1 MNHNIKRAV
10 DTSNKAQRNYDL
22 SKSIP
27 QNDLETLIYTAVNSP
42 SKQNETHYSL
52 AVYTDQDTIRQI
64 YNHTKKFLLFK
75 DQSDIESAF
84 GEENGKYWQND
95 DQSVTN
101 SQILA
106 NVLFVYIEEQGQ
118 ARGGTHSVGQKNPN
132 GNAATIYKEQQS
144 YSIGISVGQLILAA
158 NLLGYKTG
166 VCSAMDSR
174 PIKKIVGTENS
185 VKLLVGIGFDNACID
200 RQLHAETLNKD
211 ILEKFRTG
219 DLNELWRFPSFEK
232 NIKVSIN
239 GN

>member
-1 MNHNIKRAV
+1 MNQNIIQAV
-10 DTSNKAQRNYDL
+10 DSAQQAQRNYDL
-22 SKSIP
+22 SKIIP
-27 QNDLETLIYTAVNSP
+27 HNDLETLIYTAVNSP

-106 NVLFVYIEEQGQ
+106 NVLFVYVEEQGV

-132 GNAATIYKEQQS
+132 SNAATIYKEQQS

-211 ILEKFRTG
+211 VLEKFRTG